1 MATHFF
7 GSDFFGGEFFFAGAE
22 VFVDTHDGADRRRDE
37 RIRRYREDRESLRR
51 IVREAVEGP
60 PEVRAVVAPF
70 VAADEPVSPDAH
82 FDYAA
87 LEQAADALRALAEW
101 ALRVELAR
109 AAEDDDEDV
118 LLLI

>member
-1 MATHFF
+1 MLLPLLMNVPWML
-7 GSDFFGGEFFFAGAE
+7 GRDRGAGDPAE
-22 VFVDTHDGADRRRDE
+22 TENRAK
-37 RIRRYREDRESLRR
+37 RYREDRESLRR
-51 IVREAVEGP
+51 IVREAVGGP